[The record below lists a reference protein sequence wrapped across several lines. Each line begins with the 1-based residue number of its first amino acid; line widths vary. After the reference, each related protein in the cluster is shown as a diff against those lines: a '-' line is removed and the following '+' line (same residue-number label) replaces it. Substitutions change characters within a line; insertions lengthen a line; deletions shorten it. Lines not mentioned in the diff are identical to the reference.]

1 MPPSLDVPR
10 PDRGPLLHRDQC
22 RTVQPGLRLHA
33 LPRCRRTPQTRQG
46 HPMTNNGKYIS
57 LYDLRVKM
65 VQKALQ
71 DHSNLDDKTSFDLA
85 VHVLEAL
92 DHIPEKAR

>member
-1 MPPSLDVPR
+1 
-10 PDRGPLLHRDQC
+10 
-22 RTVQPGLRLHA
+22 
-33 LPRCRRTPQTRQG
+33 
-46 HPMTNNGKYIS
+46 MTNDTKYVS

-71 DHSNLDDKTSFDLA
+71 DNSGLDDKTAFNLA
-85 VHVLEAL
+85 EHVLDAL

>member
-1 MPPSLDVPR
+1 
-10 PDRGPLLHRDQC
+10 
-22 RTVQPGLRLHA
+22 
-33 LPRCRRTPQTRQG
+33 
-46 HPMTNNGKYIS
+46 MTNDAKYVS
-57 LYDLRVKM
+57 LYDLRVRM

-85 VHVLEAL
+85 EHVLDRL

>member
-1 MPPSLDVPR
+1 
-10 PDRGPLLHRDQC
+10 
-22 RTVQPGLRLHA
+22 
-33 LPRCRRTPQTRQG
+33 
-46 HPMTNNGKYIS
+46 MTNNGKYIS
-57 LYDLRVKM
+57 LYDLRVSM

-71 DHSNLDDKTSFDLA
+71 DHSDLDDKTSFDLA